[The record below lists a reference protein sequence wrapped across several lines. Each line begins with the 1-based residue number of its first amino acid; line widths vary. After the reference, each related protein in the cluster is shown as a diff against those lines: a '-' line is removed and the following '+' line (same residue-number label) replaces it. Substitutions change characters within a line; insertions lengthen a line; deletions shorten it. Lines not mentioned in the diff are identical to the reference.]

1 MQLADKEI
9 LKSCK
14 SSSAASTPW
23 PCTAAE
29 RWNPLKTGRTFFL
42 IKPFYQRRTMDVD
55 DNNIDF
61 FPPQSGIMTG
71 DEIDFASNG
80 IEIALEYDNRDF
92 SPNPAKGSYTR
103 IGLTSLRRETIFLPL
118 SEVIE
123 YRWQRQILQ
132 EFSSIAASVIPLNP
146 T

>member
-1 MQLADKEI
+1 
-9 LKSCK
+9 
-14 SSSAASTPW
+14 
-23 PCTAAE
+23 
-29 RWNPLKTGRTFFL
+29 
-42 IKPFYQRRTMDVD
+42 MDVD

-132 EFSSIAASVIPLNP
+132 EFSLIAASVIPLNP